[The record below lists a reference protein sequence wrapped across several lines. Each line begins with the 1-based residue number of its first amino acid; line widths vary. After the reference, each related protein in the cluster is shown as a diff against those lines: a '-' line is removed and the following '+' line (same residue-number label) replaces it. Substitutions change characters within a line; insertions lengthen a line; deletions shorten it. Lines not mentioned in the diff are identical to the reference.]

1 MDELGG
7 TLLKNAGE
15 LDDER
20 GGEGK
25 LWGLGKC
32 VFLNM
37 NS

>member
-1 MDELGG
+1 MDELRG
-7 TLLKNAGE
+7 TPLKNAGE

-20 GGEGK
+20 GGK